1 MPDDR
6 TTIPD
11 EVYKR
16 SLERLRR
23 MSQADRLQRLKDI
36 GILTPAG
43 DLSAR
48 YGGEQ
53 QPENAQARQAKGSA
67 AK

>member
-1 MPDDR
+1 MGDGYD
-6 TTIPD
+6 IPD
-11 EVYKR
+11 EVYQR

-36 GILTPAG
+36 GILTAAG
-43 DLSAR
+43 NLSAR

-53 QPENAQARQAKGSA
+53 QPPHSTARQAMGSA
-67 AK
+67 DK